1 MQIGIISD
9 THGILKE
16 EVLERLA
23 SCTAIFHAGD
33 IGGSEILNKLKSLAP
48 TYVVKG
54 NNDSEE
60 MNLQET
66 LEVSLEDYKFYMIH
80 DLNSLKTLP
89 KGYDFVISGHS
100 HQFNI
105 HYKNKTTW
113 INPGSCGKSR
123 FGLPLTIV
131 ILHIK
136 EQVNIELI
144 TLSKEKKITKEKK

>member
-9 THGILKE
+9 THGMLRE
-16 EVLERLA
+16 EVLEKLA

-33 IGGSEILNKLKSLAP
+33 VGGSEILTQLNALAP

-60 MNLQET
+60 MGLAET
-66 LEVSLEDYKFYMIH
+66 LEISLENYKFYMIH
-80 DLNSLKTLP
+80 DLKSLKTLP

-100 HQFNI
+100 HQFDV
-105 HYKNKTTW
+105 HYKNKATW

-131 ILHIK
+131 ILHLK
-136 EQVNIELI
+136 EQVYIELI
-144 TLSKEKKITKEKK
+144 TLSKEIKSTKEKK